1 MRLSSVWTLT
11 MAWEYEN
18 ALIVSVDT
26 DNGLENALI
35 VSVDTDNGLEYENA
49 LIVSVDTDNGL
60 VFMA

>member
-1 MRLSSVWTLT
+1 

-35 VSVDTDNGLEYENA
+35 VSVNIG
-49 LIVSVDTDNGL
+49 NGL